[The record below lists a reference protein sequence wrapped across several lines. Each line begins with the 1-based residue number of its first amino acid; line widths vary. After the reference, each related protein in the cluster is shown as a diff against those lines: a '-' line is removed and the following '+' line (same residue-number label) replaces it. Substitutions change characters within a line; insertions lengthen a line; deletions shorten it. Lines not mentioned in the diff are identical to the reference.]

1 MVVLDS
7 GNGNNTR
14 SFTQRIMIL
23 DFKKKNMTYTE
34 EEKKQL
40 KMAFGRM
47 LDDGKDF
54 LAIDIAE
61 VEGKDLVPYIA
72 RKRFRVSL
80 IKEGNVENR

>member
-1 MVVLDS
+1 
-7 GNGNNTR
+7 
-14 SFTQRIMIL
+14 
-23 DFKKKNMTYTE
+23 MTYTE

-47 LDDGKDF
+47 LDNDEDF

-61 VEGKDLVPYIA
+61 VEGRDLVPYIA

-80 IKEGNVENR
+80 ITSLSSAEKNTTEFTIIVL

>member
-61 VEGKDLVPYIA
+61 VERKDLVPYIA

>member
-1 MVVLDS
+1 
-7 GNGNNTR
+7 
-14 SFTQRIMIL
+14 
-23 DFKKKNMTYTE
+23 MTYTE

-54 LAIDIAE
+54 LAIEIAE

>member
-1 MVVLDS
+1 
-7 GNGNNTR
+7 
-14 SFTQRIMIL
+14 
-23 DFKKKNMTYTE
+23 MTYTE
-34 EEKKQL
+34 EERKRL

-47 LDDGKDF
+47 LDNDEDF
-54 LAIDIAE
+54 FAIDIAE

>member
-1 MVVLDS
+1 MA
-7 GNGNNTR
+7 
-14 SFTQRIMIL
+14 
-23 DFKKKNMTYTE
+23 YTE

-47 LDDGKDF
+47 LDNDEDF